1 MEIIRFYFGSSGNL
15 VQRLFTGPLTD
26 GTLWSSKHLDM
37 TNGHL
42 HLVLANRL
50 SGMSAADIGRIA
62 ESRFAWRAAAG
73 IFASCQK
80 AAVQRQPIYPYTGFP
95 IEGVTDLA
103 ASGIWL
109 PFGKQ
114 EKATF
119 LVYRL
124 RSCSHPF
131 PFNSLSYE
139 AADRKAWHGSSG
151 ESQTQEGKPSRLRSK
166 QSSTVEQD
174 AGDKKTQRTA
184 TFASRHSFPDLQRK
198 SVWRE
203 KIEAMAS
210 ASVFLRHEDG
220 RLEQVAFGEGSGD
233 PNVASVDQ
241 TQGAGASDAPLPKFV
256 QVGLNIIKNTPEY
269 ALPESVVKLISP
281 PGIPSPVFSLPVVID
296 EFGEVDSRYQYASSG
311 GSARPLRGCFVE
323 VAGEAPE
330 KQRLLI
336 VEGRTR
342 FGAPVIR
349 IVASF
354 DMVEALTW
362 AMD

>member
-1 MEIIRFYFGSSGNL
+1 
-15 VQRLFTGPLTD
+15 
-26 GTLWSSKHLDM
+26 LWSSKHLNL

-73 IFASCQK
+73 IYASCQK
-80 AAVQRQPIYPYTGFP
+80 AAAQRQPIYPYTGFP

-124 RSCSHPF
+124 RSCSRPF
-131 PFNSLSYE
+131 PFHSLSYE
-139 AADRKAWHGSSG
+139 AADRKAWHGQSG
-151 ESQTQEGKPSRLRSK
+151 ESQTQEGKPTRPKSK
-166 QSSTVEQD
+166 ERSTVNQD
-174 AGDKKTQRTA
+174 AGDKKTQRTVP
-184 TFASRHSFPDLQRK
+184 FANRHSFPDLQRK

-203 KIEAMAS
+203 KIESMENS
-210 ASVFLRHEDG
+210 GVFLRHEDG

-233 PNVASVDQ
+233 PSVAGVDPV
-241 TQGAGASDAPLPKFV
+241 QGVNENGAALPKFV

-269 ALPESVVKLISP
+269 APPESVVKLIIPS
-281 PGIPSPVFSLPVVID
+281 GMPSPVFSLPVVID
-296 EFGEVDSRYQYASSG
+296 EFGEVDSRYQYISAG

-330 KQRLLI
+330 KLRLLI

-354 DMVEALTW
+354 DMVEALT
-362 AMD
+362 